1 MELPQMLQ
9 GDSLKRLIQGAVAG
23 AVITMIVGFQWA
35 GWTLGS
41 TVANQVKEAEQA
53 SVVRV
58 LAPICADKFKH
69 AADAGANLAAL
80 MKAELVDAR
89 RLDHQGGV
97 DDVPRLGSRPPSGGG
112 LRESAQPD
120 EVADKT
126 AAR

>member
-23 AVITMIVGFQWA
+23 AVITMIVGFQWG

-80 MKAELVDAR
+80 MKADSWTR
-89 RLDHQGGV
+89 
-97 DDVPRLGSRPPSGGG
+97 DDLITKAGWTTFPGSD
-112 LRESAQPD
+112 PD
-120 EVADKT
+120 RQVAEACVNLLSQTK
-126 AAR
+126 